1 MNLWKENWLY
11 LHYRSGD
18 FATWSG
24 FCFILMLQLRLH
36 LSQLRMSAQ
45 YAILHKEES
54 AHEEG
59 IWCVAWATNP
69 EDGSERIV
77 TGGADGVVKV
87 RYEILKKHGRK
98 IIKKFA

>member
-1 MNLWKENWLY
+1 MELLLLRTNPFHW
-11 LHYRSGD
+11 
-18 FATWSG
+18 
-24 FCFILMLQLRLH
+24 RLH

-59 IWCVAWATNP
+59 IWCVAWATDP

-87 RYEILKKHGRK
+87 YD
-98 IIKKFA
+98 